1 MLAVCQLTDVRGACE
16 AGRGS
21 GWRALCWKGEDER
34 GDGSGRRRMLIRG
47 RWSRRSC
54 LTAGVT
60 SLAASGLP
68 ESLGV
73 TARQVARLLVVC
85 GVGNGKC
92 RVQVIQER
100 KPRPMLAMSAHG
112 RAGGVRGRQGVQMES
127 TSLEGRGRARRRLAE
142 AQDADEGEMVTQVMP
157 GGGRSWSGGARG
169 SRESR
174 RGTSAASE
182 RDSTAQPDSQR
193 PF

>member
-1 MLAVCQLTDVRGACE
+1 M
-16 AGRGS
+16 
-21 GWRALCWKGEDER
+21 
-34 GDGSGRRRMLIRG
+34 
-47 RWSRRSC
+47 
-54 LTAGVT
+54 
-60 SLAASGLP
+60 
-68 ESLGV
+68 
-73 TARQVARLLVVC
+73 C
-85 GVGNGKC
+85 GVGDGEC

-157 GGGRSWSGGARG
+157 GGGRSWPGGARG

-193 PF
+193 PFQGSASRGLGHTASSHQTGSESQPLKRPIRTVASRIVSVMGAECGLDPRQSRCLRSVTGWRSLRM